1 MQHMYTSKQS
11 AAIYGVSSETIRT
24 WSEEFTEYLGPT
36 ANPGR
41 GRSRSFSQND
51 MEVLS
56 LIAEMKQQNYTYSD
70 IHVALKSGERGNP
83 PDVDPKE
90 VQQLITTEGERRM
103 MLQIENLQRELT
115 KAYQERDRALQQ
127 AQRTQELEI
136 ENARLQER
144 LDALSEQLE
153 ESKSK
158 VDDMDQLR
166 EQLGELRGELRA
178 VMRQMGQGD
187 SA

>member
-1 MQHMYTSKQS
+1 MQHMYTAKQS

-24 WSEEFTEYLGPT
+24 WSEEFSDYLGPT

-41 GRSRSFSQND
+41 GRGRSFAQSD
-51 MEVLS
+51 MEVFS
-56 LIAEMKQQNYTYSD
+56 LISEMKQQNYTYAD
-70 IHVALKSGERGNP
+70 IHVALKSGERGTP
-83 PDVDPKE
+83 PDIDPKE

-115 KAYQERDRALQQ
+115 KAYQERDKALQQ

-144 LDALSEQLE
+144 LDAVSQQLE
-153 ESKSK
+153 DAKSK
-158 VDDMDQLR
+158 MDDMDELR
-166 EQLGELRGELRA
+166 EHVGELRGELKA

-187 SA
+187 T